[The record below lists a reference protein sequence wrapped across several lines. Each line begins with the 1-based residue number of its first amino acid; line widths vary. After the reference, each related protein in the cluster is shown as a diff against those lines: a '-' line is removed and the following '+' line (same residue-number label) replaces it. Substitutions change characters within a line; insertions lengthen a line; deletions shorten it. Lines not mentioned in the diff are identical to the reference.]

1 MFGFL
6 ELAERGLG
14 LQMTLTPR
22 QFRKTEHPTPI
33 SLIRWV
39 LLPLFIAGGL
49 NAGEL
54 TLNSGMILKSGAVEN
69 LPSIS
74 LSAPPPSGNVPTS
87 PFWMLDDGMRR
98 YFVHKRL
105 LGAPP
110 NQDVELAQ
118 FERFELKQ
126 KRQPGIGQIQYVG
139 PFLKVSPFDQ
149 YGHRIVTLLGPNK
162 APKDY
167 VQGITQLRP
176 QSCTVTGLNHE
187 WEFSIATNSLTRQE
201 LVPLLRRCIDL
212 EKKEDR
218 FAVVRFYQQA
228 GLYDLAIEEL
238 NSTAQDLPAHKAEC
252 EERAL
257 EMRQLLAKRL
267 LAELEHRRAAG
278 QHKLAAEA
286 VRTFPTDMLA
296 ADIVRELR
304 RFQSEFAETDEKL
317 ERVRHLL
324 GDLQAGLTKEQLE
337 LVAPLRDEVLQQLD
351 VETLPR
357 LEGFLKLEQDE
368 SLSSP
373 EKLALAY
380 SGWVVG
386 AANATTDL
394 GNAVRWWQAR
404 FHALQYLR
412 ATHPSLRGPALQQ
425 LSETE
430 GVGVPTVEQLIRFLP
445 PTIDTPGLQSG
456 RVTSIA
462 VHDPGRS
469 REDDDSLSAFR
480 YSLLLPPEFNP
491 HHTYPLI
498 VALHEGGWSPERA
511 LKWWGGDEASPL
523 QSQRHGYIV
532 IAPEYLP
539 PKPGDPLLAPTD
551 MIVWECLRD
560 ARRRFLIDSDRVF
573 LSGYGRGAEAAFD
586 VALAR
591 PDLFA
596 GVIPISGG
604 FLHRDC
610 KMLRDNARLLPW
622 YAVIGELDFGLFDR
636 HAQFYETQML
646 NGGDVV
652 VAQYKSRGHES
663 YYSEIHRLFEWMEL
677 HRRAPE
683 PKEFDFKSL
692 RTSDVRMHW
701 VRWHDATPGGKPKG
715 NIKLTAAPQKPAAP
729 IILSAKILA
738 GDTAVK
744 NLALGGKGSATIWLN
759 SNLIDLDKR
768 LIIKSND
775 GQQKFNDFLKP
786 EIEAVLEDYR
796 QRGDRQRLH
805 SVRIQID

>member
-1 MFGFL
+1 
-6 ELAERGLG
+6 
-14 LQMTLTPR
+14 MTRTPR
-22 QFRKTEHPTPI
+22 QFRKTEHSTPI
-33 SLIRWV
+33 APRLTV
-39 LLPLFIAGGL
+39 LLLLLVVNGL

-54 TLNSGMILKSGAVEN
+54 TLNSGMILKPGTVEN

-74 LSAPPPSGNVPTS
+74 LSAPPPAGNVPLS
-87 PFWMLDDGMRR
+87 QYWMLDDGMRR
-98 YFVHKRL
+98 YFVGKRQ

-110 NQDVELAQ
+110 NRDVELAQ
-118 FERFELKQ
+118 FEHFELKQ
-126 KRQPGIGQIQYVG
+126 KRQPGGIGPLQYVG
-139 PFLKVSPFDQ
+139 PFLQTTPFDQ
-149 YGHRIVTLLGPNK
+149 FGHRQVTLLGPK
-162 APKDY
+162 GVPKNY
-167 VQGITQLRP
+167 IQGITQLRP
-176 QSCTVTGLNHE
+176 QSCTVIGLNHE
-187 WEFSIATNSLTRQE
+187 WEFSVATNSLRREE
-201 LVPLLRRCIDL
+201 LVPLLQRCINL

-238 NSTAQDLPAHKAEC
+238 TKIAEDLPDHKAEC

-257 EMRQLLAKRL
+257 EARQLLAKRL
-267 LAELEHRRAAG
+267 LMELQHRRAAG
-278 QHKLAAEA
+278 QHRLAVESLRA
-286 VRTFPTDMLA
+286 FPTDNLA

-304 RFQSEFAETDEKL
+304 RFQTEFSETDEKL

-324 GDLQAGLTKEQLE
+324 GDLQAGLNKEQLE
-337 LVAPLRDEVLQQLD
+337 QVAPLRDEVLQQLD

-357 LEGFLKLEQDE
+357 LEGFLKLEKDE
-368 SLSSP
+368 SLSST

-386 AANATTDL
+386 DANATTDF

-412 ATHPSLRGPALQQ
+412 ANHPSLRGPALAA
-425 LSETE
+425 LTATE
-430 GVGVPTVEQLIRFLP
+430 GVGVKTVEQLIRFLP
-445 PTIDTPGLQSG
+445 PVIDTPGLQAS
-456 RVTSIA
+456 RVATIA
-462 VHDPGRS
+462 VHDPGRT
-469 REDDDSLSAFR
+469 REDDDSPTAFR
-480 YSLLLPPEFNP
+480 YSVLVPPEFNP

-498 VALHEGGWSPERA
+498 VALHEGGWTPERV

-539 PKPGDPLLAPTD
+539 PKPGDPLPAPTD
-551 MIVWECLRD
+551 TIVWECLRD
-560 ARRRFLIDSDRVF
+560 ARRRFLIDSDHVF

-604 FLHRDC
+604 FLNRDC
-610 KMLRDNARLLPW
+610 RVLRDNARLLAW
-622 YAVIGELDFGLFDR
+622 YAVIGELDFGLFDK
-636 HAQFYETQML
+636 HAQFYENLMI
-646 NGGDVV
+646 NGGDVL
-652 VAQYKSRGHES
+652 VAQYKSRGHET

-677 HRRAPE
+677 HRRSAE
-683 PKEFDFKSL
+683 PKEFVDFKTL
-692 RTSDVRMHW
+692 RTTDVRMHW
-701 VRWHDATPGGKPKG
+701 VRWSDATPGGKVKG
-715 NIKLTAAPQKPAAP
+715 PIKLAAAPAKATQP
-729 IILSAKILA
+729 ILLSARISA
-738 GDTAVK
+738 GETAVK
-744 NLALGGKGSATIWLN
+744 NITLGGKGPVTVWLN
-759 SNLIDLDKR
+759 ANLIDLDKK
-768 LIIKSND
+768 LSIKMGD

-786 EIEAVLEDYR
+786 EIEAVLEDFR

>member
-1 MFGFL
+1 MFGFS
-6 ELAERGLG
+6 ELAGRGLR

-33 SLIRWV
+33 ALSLSV
-39 LLPLFIAGGL
+39 LLLLLVACGL

-54 TLNSGMILKSGAVEN
+54 TLNSGMILKPGTVEN

-74 LSAPPPSGNVPTS
+74 LNAPPPTGGVALS

-98 YFVHKRL
+98 YFVGKRQI
-105 LGAPP
+105 AVV
-110 NQDVELAQ
+110 NRDVELAQ
-118 FERFELKQ
+118 FEHFELKQ
-126 KRQPGIGQIQYVG
+126 KRSSGGIGPLQYVG
-139 PFLKVSPFDQ
+139 PFLQTTPFDRF
-149 YGHRIVTLLGPNK
+149 GHRQVTLLGPK
-162 APKDY
+162 GAPKNY
-167 VQGITQLRP
+167 NQGITQLRP
-176 QSCTVTGLNHE
+176 QSCTVVGLDQQ
-187 WEFSIATNSLTRQE
+187 WEFSVATNSLRREE
-201 LVPLLRRCIDL
+201 LVPLLQRCINL

-238 NSTAQDLPAHKAEC
+238 NKIAQDLPDHKAEC

-257 EMRQLLAKRL
+257 EARQLLAKRL
-267 LAELEHRRAAG
+267 LMELQHRRAAG
-278 QHKLAAEA
+278 QHRLAAESL
-286 VRTFPTDMLA
+286 RMFPTDNLA

-304 RFQSEFAETDEKL
+304 RFQTEFTETDEKL

-324 GDLQAGLTKEQLE
+324 GDLQAGLNKEQLE
-337 LVAPLRDEVLQQLD
+337 QVAPLRDEVLQQLD
-351 VETLPR
+351 VETLAR
-357 LEGFLKLEQDE
+357 LEGFLKLEKDE
-368 SLSSP
+368 SLSAT

-386 AANATTDL
+386 DANATTDF

-404 FHALQYLR
+404 FHVMQYLR
-412 ATHPSLRGPALQQ
+412 ATHPSLRGSALTD
-425 LSETE
+425 LAATE
-430 GVGVPTVEQLIRFLP
+430 GVGVKTVEQLIRFLP
-445 PTIDTPGLQSG
+445 PVLDTPGLQAS
-456 RVTSIA
+456 RVATIT

-469 REDDDSLSAFR
+469 REDDDSPTAFR
-480 YSLLLPPEFNP
+480 YSVLVPPEFNP

-498 VALHEGGWSPERA
+498 VALHEGGWTPERV

-539 PKPGDPLLAPTD
+539 PKPGDPLPAPTD
-551 MIVWECLRD
+551 TIVWECLRD

-573 LSGYGRGAEAAFD
+573 LSGHGRGAEAAFD

-604 FLHRDC
+604 FSNRDC
-610 KMLRDNARLLPW
+610 KLLRENARLQAW
-622 YAVIGELDFGLFDR
+622 YAVIGELDFGLFDK
-636 HAQFYETQML
+636 HAQFYENLML
-646 NGGDVV
+646 NGGDVLV
-652 VAQYKSRGHES
+652 TQYKSRGHET

-677 HRRAPE
+677 HRRSAE
-683 PKEFDFKSL
+683 PKEFKFLSL
-692 RTSDVRMHW
+692 RTTDVRLHW
-701 VRWHDATPGGKPKG
+701 VRWSDATPKAKG
-715 NIKLTAAPQKPAAP
+715 NINLAAAPLKVAP
-729 IILSAKILA
+729 PINLSAHISA
-738 GDTAVK
+738 GETDRKTIT
-744 NLALGGKGSATIWLN
+744 LGGRGSATIWLN
-759 SNLIDLDKR
+759 ANLIDLDKK
-768 LIIKSND
+768 LSIKMGD

-786 EIEAVLEDYR
+786 EIEAVLEDFR

-805 SVRIQID
+805 SVRIHID

>member
-1 MFGFL
+1 
-6 ELAERGLG
+6 
-14 LQMTLTPR
+14 MTLSFH
-22 QFRKTEHPTPI
+22 QFRKIEHPTPI
-33 SLIRWV
+33 SVILSV
-39 LLPLFIAGGL
+39 LLLLLVTSGL

-54 TLNSGMILKSGAVEN
+54 TLNSGMILKPGAVEN

-74 LSAPPPSGNVPTS
+74 LNAPPPGGNVPQS

-98 YFVHKRL
+98 YFVGKRL

-110 NQDVELAQ
+110 NRDVELAQ

-139 PFLKVSPFDQ
+139 PFLKMSPFDQ
-149 YGHRIVTLLGPNK
+149 FGHRIVSLIGPNK

-167 VQGITQLRP
+167 IQGITQLRP

-201 LVPLLRRCIDL
+201 LVPLLRRCINL

-238 NSTAQDLPAHKAEC
+238 NTIAQDLPDHKAEC

-257 EMRQLLAKRL
+257 EARQLLANRL
-267 LAELEHRRAAG
+267 LAELQHRRAAG
-278 QHKLAAEA
+278 QHRLAAEA
-286 VRTFPTDMLA
+286 LRAFPTDNLA

-304 RFQSEFAETDEKL
+304 RFQMEFTETDEKL

-324 GDLQAGLTKEQLE
+324 GDLQAGLNKGQLE
-337 LVAPLRDEVLQQLD
+337 QVAPLRDEVLQKLD

-357 LEGFLKLEQDE
+357 LEGFLKLEKDE
-368 SLSSP
+368 SLSP
-373 EKLALAY
+373 AEKLALAY

-386 AANATTDL
+386 DANATTDL

-404 FHALQYLR
+404 FQALQYLR
-412 ATHPSLRGPALQQ
+412 ANHPSLRAPALTQ
-425 LSETE
+425 LIETE
-430 GVGVPTVEQLIRFLP
+430 GVGAKTVEQLIPYLP
-445 PTIDTPGLQSG
+445 PVLDTPGLQAG
-456 RVTSIA
+456 RVATLT
-462 VHDPGRS
+462 VHDPGHS
-469 REDDDSLSAFR
+469 REDDDNPSAFR
-480 YSLLLPPEFNP
+480 YSVLVPPEFNP
-491 HHTYPLI
+491 HHTYPMI
-498 VALHEGGWSPERA
+498 IALHEGGWVPERV
-511 LKWWGGDEASPL
+511 LNWWGGNEASPL

-539 PKPGDPLLAPTD
+539 PKPGDPLPAPTD
-551 MIVWECLRD
+551 TIVWECLRD
-560 ARRRFLIDSDRVF
+560 ARRRFLIDSDRIF
-573 LSGYGRGAEAAFD
+573 LSGHGRGAEAAFD
-586 VALAR
+586 VALAH

-610 KMLRDNARLLPW
+610 KLLRENARLLAW
-622 YAVIGELDFGLFDR
+622 YAVIGELDFGLFDK
-636 HAQFYETQML
+636 HAQFYENLMI
-646 NGGDVV
+646 NGGDVLL
-652 VAQYKSRGHES
+652 AQYKSRGHET

-677 HRRAPE
+677 HRRAAE
-683 PKEFDFKSL
+683 PKEFDVKTL
-692 RTSDVRMHW
+692 RTTDVRQHW
-701 VRWHDATPGGKPKG
+701 VRWSDATPGKPKG
-715 NIKLTAAPQKPAAP
+715 NIKLTSGPAKPATP
-729 IILSAKILA
+729 ITLSARISA
-738 GDTAVK
+738 GETDRKTIT
-744 NLALGGKGSATIWLN
+744 LGGKGTVTIWLN
-759 SNLIDLDKR
+759 GNLMDLDKK
-768 LIIKSND
+768 LSIKLSD
-775 GQQKFNDFLKP
+775 GQQKFNAFLKP
-786 EIEAVLEDYR
+786 EIEAVLEDFR